1 MKEPHVDVSVL
12 VTLEHNIILVSFNK
26 DIVQITLVYK
36 YTQIVI
42 VSFNKEI
49 VQVISHTQVA
59 VWVCNIIYKCCVDL

>member
-36 YTQIVI
+36 YTQIVV
-42 VSFNKEI
+42 VSFNKET

-59 VWVCNIIYKCCVDL
+59 VWICNIVYEGIGL